1 MGRPGLLL
9 YFDLIP
15 ALDKLPV
22 DCVGKLL
29 LSALHY
35 AESGQEP
42 SFDEPTLE
50 FAWAFIRPSIDRDGA
65 AYETKRERG
74 EWLTYCRQCKRDGT
88 EALGFED
95 WQRVSNDTL
104 QIETASLPSTSTT
117 HLQHNINPESTTDY
131 IRADK
136 PPKHIRFVPPSLSEI
151 RDYCQERRN
160 NVDPE
165 KFFDFYESKGW
176 LVGKN
181 KMKDWRAA
189 VRNWERGENHGAI
202 SSSTVDHGQ
211 AEGRWGKLQSVQLD

>member
-1 MGRPGLLL
+1 MAIIAYGLNGTESALLNPISRAIFSIAKPNLDSSRESVITGKRGGRPKKQAPFSENKNPL
-9 YFDLIP
+9 FPNSETDKDKEMNKDL
-15 ALDKLPV
+15 K
-22 DCVGKLL
+22 K
-29 LSALHY
+29 
-35 AESGQEP
+35 
-42 SFDEPTLE
+42 
-50 FAWAFIRPSIDRDGA
+50 
-65 AYETKRERG
+65 
-74 EWLTYCRQCKRDGT
+74 
-88 EALGFED
+88 
-95 WQRVSNDTL
+95 ND
-104 QIETASLPSTSTT
+104 IE
-117 HLQHNINPESTTDY
+117 
-131 IRADK
+131 ADK

-151 RDYCQERRN
+151 RDYCQEGRN